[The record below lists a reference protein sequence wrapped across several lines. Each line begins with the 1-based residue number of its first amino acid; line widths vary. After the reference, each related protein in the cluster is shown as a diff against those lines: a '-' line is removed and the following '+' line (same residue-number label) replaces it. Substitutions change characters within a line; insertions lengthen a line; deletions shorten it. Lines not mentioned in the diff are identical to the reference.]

1 MPTLVNFYESDHITK
16 LSFPSISFEQLGS
29 NTSTNKRLW
38 TAFDIEFVTTL
49 MKLHDSIFIGHYDQP
64 HKFGNQFRRFLPR
77 YTAVDMSHF
86 VDKGSFSTLE
96 RIVDFLFPDGTKP
109 IYHMAD
115 ISQSRIEDIASIDDF
130 GVFWHIYFVE
140 CCDANYMTEIIQR
153 LGESTEAVCF
163 EPGVNGLYYKDTLQG
178 QSFFASC
185 RYKKKDFLSQAC
197 FQELSKKILWSEE
210 TIPDFF
216 DSSYI
221 RNLAGST
228 IERDEKF
235 HTDR

>member
-1 MPTLVNFYESDHITK
+1 MPTLVNYCESDHITK
-16 LSFPSISFEQLGS
+16 LSFPSISFEQLS
-29 NTSTNKRLW
+29 RNTSTNKRFW
-38 TAFDIEFVTTL
+38 TDFDIEFVATL

-64 HKFGNQFRRFLPR
+64 HKFGNLFRRFLPR

-86 VDKGSFSTLE
+86 VDKGSFITWE

-178 QSFFASC
+178 QSFFAYASIKRKIFCRKSAFRSC
-185 RYKKKDFLSQAC
+185 PKKFYGLRKLYP
-197 FQELSKKILWSEE
+197 I
-210 TIPDFF
+210 
-216 DSSYI
+216 SS
-221 RNLAGST
+221 T
-228 IERDEKF
+228 V
-235 HTDR
+235 HTYGTWQVLL